1 MSVSPALLLA
11 RGGLPVAG
19 ARLPAWPAGTVLRLL
34 RDLQG
39 RWQVGPISA
48 GRSWDAASLVEEL
61 GEARLA
67 GLLDAGESAVLL
79 RVLSSQPRLLLEVLD
94 EPAGVALAGPADEV
108 PGGLLEAQ
116 RQGLPPWQRADARG
130 LLPQGSAAA
139 YLRSSAPQD
148 WAEASL
154 PALRRG
160 APPAEPFDR
169 MLWIRSSP
177 LPVAGDEPG
186 LSLLLPWRG
195 QLMELEF
202 SGRST
207 ALDLQLTLSSP
218 LALALARARWPH
230 WDGVLA
236 GAGARVRRCR
246 WRQRRLQRPE
256 HQEPLDADAD
266 LLRLAAELLWSL

>member
-1 MSVSPALLLA
+1 L
-11 RGGLPVAG
+11 
-19 ARLPAWPAGTVLRLL
+19 LRLL

-39 RWQVGPISA
+39 GRWQIGPVGAS
-48 GRSWDAASLVEEL
+48 RSWDAGALVEEL

-67 GLLDAGESAVLL
+67 SLLDAGASAVLL
-79 RVLSSQPRLLLEVLD
+79 RVLSNQPRLLLEVLG
-94 EPAGVALAGPADEV
+94 EPVSAAPAGRADEV
-108 PGGLLEAQ
+108 PGGPLEAQ
-116 RQGLPPWQRADARG
+116 RQGLPPWQRADARA
-130 LLPQGSAAA
+130 LLPQGTAAA
-139 YLRSSAPQD
+139 YGRP
-148 WAEASL
+148 SL

-160 APPAEPFDR
+160 EPPAEPFDR
-169 MLWIRSSP
+169 MLWVRSSP
-177 LPVAGDEPG
+177 LQAPDDEPG

-195 QLMELEF
+195 QMMELEF

-207 ALDLQLTLSSP
+207 ALDLQLTLTSP

-256 HQEPLDADAD
+256 HHEQLDADAD